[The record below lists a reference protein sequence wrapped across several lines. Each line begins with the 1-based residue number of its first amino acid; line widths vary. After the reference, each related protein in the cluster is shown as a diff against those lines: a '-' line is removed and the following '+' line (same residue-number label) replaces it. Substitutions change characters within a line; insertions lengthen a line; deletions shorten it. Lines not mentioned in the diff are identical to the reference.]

1 VIVGDEG
8 RRTLA
13 GGRCDVLLGVSPV
26 DALELHGV
34 GYALSTAFHDDRVR
48 PVAVQQDDL
57 GLMRN
62 VPRFARD
69 GRAGE
74 VNGLS
79 VPPEPDRRCVGTI
92 LGRGRCDPDLTHAL
106 QPPIDVAPWEVA
118 TQFLHARLRTSVPEA
133 SRHKASAGAKADRSA
148 APGDCNGA
156 FLPLRLPRASILS
169 SEGVGQAGSSSC
181 AARWRGH
188 ASPPRENL
196 SEIRVTLE
204 GRWPPRLTRELL
216 ETARDRDLP
225 AGTIEVVLLAA
236 FITWKHGNE
245 EDAVQLAKAAAA
257 ERVTLG
263 MPAWE
268 SPAYPYA
275 EALVR
280 GLEKNGHDLSGRE
293 PQGLS
298 LDDAVELALR
308 SLG

>member
-1 VIVGDEG
+1 
-8 RRTLA
+8 
-13 GGRCDVLLGVSPV
+13 
-26 DALELHGV
+26 
-34 GYALSTAFHDDRVR
+34 
-48 PVAVQQDDL
+48 
-57 GLMRN
+57 M
-62 VPRFARD
+62 
-69 GRAGE
+69 
-74 VNGLS
+74 
-79 VPPEPDRRCVGTI
+79 
-92 LGRGRCDPDLTHAL
+92 
-106 QPPIDVAPWEVA
+106 
-118 TQFLHARLRTSVPEA
+118 PEA

-225 AGTIEVVLLAA
+225 ARTIEVVLLAA